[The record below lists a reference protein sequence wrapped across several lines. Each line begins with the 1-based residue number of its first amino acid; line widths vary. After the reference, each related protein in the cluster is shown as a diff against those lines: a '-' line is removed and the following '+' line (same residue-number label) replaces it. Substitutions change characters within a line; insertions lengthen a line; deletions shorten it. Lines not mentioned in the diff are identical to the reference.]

1 MKRPS
6 WMTET
11 PCVCLPELGYVCKLC
26 QQKADRDHTTS
37 QPDPPEYEGYALAD
51 QDGYD
56 GGRATPQQEKEEE
69 MIQAASELFDAGLQ
83 D

>member
-1 MKRPS
+1 
-6 WMTET
+6 MTET